1 MPDIIIHLTN
11 DDITEILHSLTNND
25 LQYLAD
31 RLADKFQPHTQE
43 TYTIA
48 ELSEKLK
55 LSAETISDRIRKGEF
70 GNDVI
75 RDGRRYRVTAAGLQQ
90 YINNHSGQTYH
101 KQEPPQTQYRRK
113 HVNPG
118 RI

>member
-1 MPDIIIHLTN
+1 MP
-11 DDITEILHSLTNND
+11 EVILSLTHDSLMELLHGLTDND
-25 LQYLAD
+25 LQYLAN
-31 RLADKFQPHTQE
+31 RLADKFQPHAQE

-55 LSAETISDRIRKGEF
+55 LSRDTITDRIHKGKF
-70 GNDVI
+70 GDVI

-90 YINNHSGQTYH
+90 YIDQHSGQTYH
-101 KQEPPQTQYRRK
+101 KQEPPQPQYRRK

>member
-1 MPDIIIHLTN
+1 MPEALLS
-11 DDITEILHSLTNND
+11 ITHDSLVELLHSLTDND

-31 RLADKFQPHTQE
+31 RLVEKLQRPAKG

-48 ELSEKLK
+48 EISKKLK
-55 LSAETISDRIRKGEF
+55 LSRDTIINRIHKNEF
-70 GNDVI
+70 GNVI

-90 YINNHSGQTYH
+90 YIDTHSGQAYQ
-101 KQEPPQTQYRRK
+101 KQEPPQAQYRRK

>member
-1 MPDIIIHLTN
+1 MPEISLHLTH
-11 DDITEILHSLTNND
+11 DGLIDLLHSLTDAD

-31 RLADKFQPHTQE
+31 RLADKFQPRAQE

-55 LSAETISDRIRKGEF
+55 LSPETISDRIHKGEF
-70 GNDVI
+70 GDVI

-90 YINNHSGQTYH
+90 YIDRHSGQTYH
-101 KQEPPQTQYRRK
+101 KQEPPQPQYRRK

>member
-1 MPDIIIHLTN
+1 MPEVTLRLTH
-11 DDITEILHSLTNND
+11 DGLIDLLHSLTDAD

-31 RLADKFQPHTQE
+31 RLADKFQPHAQE

-55 LSAETISDRIRKGEF
+55 LSRDTITDRIHKGEF
-70 GNDVI
+70 GDVI
-75 RDGRRYRVTAAGLQQ
+75 RDGRRYRVTEKGLQQ
-90 YINNHSGQTYH
+90 YIDQHSGQAYQ
-101 KQEPPQTQYRRK
+101 KREPPQTQYRRR

>member
-1 MPDIIIHLTN
+1 MP
-11 DDITEILHSLTNND
+11 EVILSLTHDSLMELLHGLTDND
-25 LQYLAD
+25 LQYLANQ
-31 RLADKFQPHTQE
+31 LADKFQPHAQE

-55 LSAETISDRIRKGEF
+55 LSRDTITDRIRKGEF
-70 GNDVI
+70 GNVI

-90 YINNHSGQTYH
+90 YIDQHSGQAYQ
-101 KQEPPQTQYRRK
+101 KQEPPQTQYRRR

>member
-1 MPDIIIHLTN
+1 MPEALLS
-11 DDITEILHSLTNND
+11 ITHDSLVELLHSLTDDD

-31 RLADKFQPHTQE
+31 RLADKLQQPAQE

-55 LSAETISDRIRKGEF
+55 LSPETISDRIRKGEF
-70 GNDVI
+70 GNVI
-75 RDGRRYRVTAAGLQQ
+75 RDGRRYRVTAAGLRQ
-90 YINNHSGQTYH
+90 YIDTHSGQAYH
-101 KQEPPQTQYRRK
+101 KQETPQTQYRRK

>member
-1 MPDIIIHLTN
+1 MPEVTLRLTH
-11 DDITEILHSLTNND
+11 DGLIDLLHSLTDAD

-31 RLADKFQPHTQE
+31 RLADKLQQPTQE

-48 ELSEKLK
+48 EISEKLK
-55 LSAETISDRIRKGEF
+55 LSPETISDRIHKGEF
-70 GNDVI
+70 GDVI

-90 YINNHSGQTYH
+90 YIDQHSGQTYH
-101 KQEPPQTQYRRK
+101 KQEPPQPQYRRK

>member
-1 MPDIIIHLTN
+1 MPEVTLRLTH
-11 DDITEILHSLTNND
+11 DGLIDLLHSLTDAD

-55 LSAETISDRIRKGEF
+55 LSPETISDRIHKGEF
-70 GNDVI
+70 GEVI

-90 YINNHSGQTYH
+90 YIDQHSGQTYH
-101 KQEPPQTQYRRK
+101 KQEPPQPQYRRK

>member
-1 MPDIIIHLTN
+1 MPEVTLHLSH
-11 DDITEILHSLTNND
+11 DGILDLLHGLTDND

-31 RLADKFQPHTQE
+31 RLADKLQQPTQE

-55 LSAETISDRIRKGEF
+55 LSPETISDRIHKGEF
-70 GNDVI
+70 GNVI

-90 YINNHSGQTYH
+90 YIDLHSGQTYR
-101 KQEPPQTQYRRK
+101 KQELPQTHHRRT
-113 HVNPG
+113 HTNPG
-118 RI
+118 KI

>member
-1 MPDIIIHLTN
+1 MPEVTLRLTH
-11 DDITEILHSLTNND
+11 DGLIDLLHGLTDSD

-31 RLADKFQPHTQE
+31 RLTDKFQPHTQE

-55 LSAETISDRIRKGEF
+55 LSPETISDRIHKGEF
-70 GNDVI
+70 GDVI
-75 RDGRRYRVTAAGLQQ
+75 RDGGGHSVSSAGLQQ
-90 YINNHSGQTYH
+90 YIDQHSGQACH
-101 KQEPPQTQYRRK
+101 KQETPRTQYRRR